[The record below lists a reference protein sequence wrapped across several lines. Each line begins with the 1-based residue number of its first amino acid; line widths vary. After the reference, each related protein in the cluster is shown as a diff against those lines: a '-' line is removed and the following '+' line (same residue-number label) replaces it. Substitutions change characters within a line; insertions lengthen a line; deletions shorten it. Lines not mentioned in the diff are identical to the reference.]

1 MTTLST
7 QTYGEGDATYQ
18 AAGGEQGLRQLVDS
32 FYEHMGQNPEFATIW
47 SWHPDD
53 KNITRDKLAR
63 FLCAWTGGPRLY
75 NEKYGPI
82 SIPQVHKHLKVTA
95 AERDQWLNCMALALN
110 DQGYPQGLRDYLLTQ
125 LGIPAERV
133 RLVSERTHNPQASI

>member
-1 MTTLST
+1 MA
-7 QTYGEGDATYQ
+7 TYGEGDATYQ
-18 AAGGEQGLRQLVDS
+18 AAGGEQGIRQLVDS
-32 FYEHMGQNPEFATIW
+32 FYKHMGANPEFATIW

-53 KNITRDKLAR
+53 KDTTRDKLAR

-82 SIPQVHKHLKVTA
+82 SIPQVHQHLKVTA
-95 AERDQWLNCMALALN
+95 AERDQWLNCMALALR
-110 DQGYPQGLRDYLLTQ
+110 DQDYPQELRDYLLTQ

-133 RLVSERTHNPQASI
+133 RIVSERTHNPQANNK